1 MRLEGKRCI
10 VTGASKGIGRA
21 IATRFAAE
29 GARVLAT
36 ARSRPRPPLAEGVL
50 FLPGDIADPGHAP
63 RLVAACR
70 DAFGGID
77 ALVNNAAMQ
86 IEKTVVETGLEE
98 WERIFAVNVRGV
110 FLACRAAIPAMA
122 AGGGGAIVNIGS
134 YDGFVADPG
143 LAAYCATKGAVHA
156 LSRAM
161 AVDHGGEG
169 IRCNAIC
176 PGWIETGMMQDY
188 LASLPDPCRA
198 AARLDA
204 NQPIGRIGRPEDIAA
219 LALWLASDEA
229 AFVTGQLM
237 VCDGGLTAKSPQP

>member
-36 ARSRPRPPLAEGVL
+36 ARSSPQPPLVEDIL
-50 FLPGDIADPGHAP
+50 FLPGDIADPGHGP

-77 ALVNNAAMQ
+77 VLVNNAAMQ

-176 PGWIETGMMQDY
+176 PGWIATGMMQDY
-188 LASLPDPCRA
+188 LASLPDPRQA
-198 AARLDA
+198 ARRLDA
-204 NQPIGRIGRPEDIAA
+204 NQPIGRIGHPDDIAA

-237 VCDGGLTAKSPQP
+237 VCDGGLTARSPQP

>member
-29 GARVLAT
+29 GARVLAI
-36 ARSRPRPPLAEGVL
+36 ARSSPQPPLAEDIL
-50 FLPGDIADPGHAP
+50 FLPGDIADPGHGP

-77 ALVNNAAMQ
+77 VLVNNAAMQ

-176 PGWIETGMMQDY
+176 PGWIATGMMQDY
-188 LASLPDPCRA
+188 LASLPDPRQA
-198 AARLDA
+198 ARRLDA
-204 NQPIGRIGRPEDIAA
+204 NQPIGRIGRPDDIAA

-237 VCDGGLTAKSPQP
+237 VCDGGLTARSPQP